1 MTTCYRWAIP
11 ILALLLPAMGVAAV
25 ATTSWPPIHDGLGF
39 AWSTAFEPAQALDS
53 DGKPRLGW
61 QFTPKGHA
69 RLNHHGALVLDGGGF
84 VAEGVSEWL
93 GKSIGKSGA
102 CSVVLWIHP
111 GAPAPQ
117 GTILHLGDD
126 TGISISQT
134 GSSLHAAGSGAKVEA
149 DLPEGGGPFALALA
163 LSDVGLA
170 LYVNGEKR
178 AESSLETTVGVGELP
193 PLTLGKPEG
202 GAGWTGTAEGLAI
215 YARALAPAEIEALA
229 TACADIVRARNPLSQ
244 LQVRARLAGKSTV
257 MEPRDLAPY
266 TQGLCVYRYEIV
278 DVLAGDYAESYIHVA
293 HWMVLD
299 QTLLPFS
306 GAEIGSE
313 HTLTLERLEENPQL
327 DAENLSDD
335 IVDDFSLPY
344 YFDAGGCSTATAP
357 KD

>member
-1 MTTCYRWAIP
+1 MTTCYRWAVP

-25 ATTSWPPIHDGLGF
+25 ATTSWPPIQDGLAF

-53 DGKPRLGW
+53 EGKPRLGW
-61 QFTPKGHA
+61 QFTPKHHA
-69 RLNHHGALVLDGGGF
+69 RLNHHCALVIDGGGF
-84 VAEGVSEWL
+84 VAEGVTEWL
-93 GKSIGKSGA
+93 GQSIAGSGA
-102 CSVVLWIHP
+102 CSVVLWVQP
-111 GAPAPQ
+111 GAPARP
-117 GTILHLGDD
+117 GTILRLGDD
-126 TGISISQT
+126 TGISISQHGAT
-134 GSSLHAAGSGAKVEA
+134 LRASGLGAAVEA
-149 DLPEGGGPFALALA
+149 ELSEGGGPFALALT

-170 LYVNGEKR
+170 FYVNGEKR
-178 AESSLETTVGVGELP
+178 AEASRDTTVTLGETP

-215 YARALAPAEIEALA
+215 YARALAPAEIASLA
-229 TACADIVRARNPLSQ
+229 AARAEIVRARKPVTQ

-266 TQGLCVYRYEIV
+266 TQGLCVFRYE
-278 DVLAGDYAESYIHVA
+278 VLEVLGGDYGESYIHVA

-313 HTLTLERLEENPQL
+313 HALTLELLEDNPQL

-344 YFDAGGCSTATAP
+344 YFDAGGCSTATAL